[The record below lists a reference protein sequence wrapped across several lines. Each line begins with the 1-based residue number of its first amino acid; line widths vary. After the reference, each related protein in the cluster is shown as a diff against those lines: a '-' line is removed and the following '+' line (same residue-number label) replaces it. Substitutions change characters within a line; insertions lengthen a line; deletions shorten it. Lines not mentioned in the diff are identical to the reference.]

1 MRRSVLIFL
10 VINLLVIAFLVRSVF
25 TLITLLTETG
35 DADAITRGEIPAP
48 QSPSIDSRP
57 QLIPKIIHQ
66 TYINETIP
74 ERWREPVQQ
83 CLEMHEDYEY
93 QLWTDASSR
102 DFIAAE
108 YPWFIETYD
117 NYPYPIQRADTIRY
131 FILAHF
137 GGTYIDL
144 DNVCA
149 APLPPKTALVFCSG
163 PVLTTW
169 KGCAR
174 RLDPLNSYPAW
185 LHRTLP
191 TGISNDAM
199 ASIPHHPF
207 FLYVIESLSAYDR
220 DWGLPYITVMYT
232 TGPLFLSVLWK
243 NYMSSGKNIGD
254 GKDGG
259 RVRIL
264 MNDDYHQKPWSFF
277 NTFMGSSWHG
287 DDARFIFWMGE
298 NWLLLTTVGVLVA
311 GVVALASWWLWT
323 RIVAMGHRKQYGM
336 KPRWWKGGPRW
347 NRKGDYELESNRYD

>member
-10 VINLLVIAFLVRSVF
+10 IINFLVIAFLVRSVF
-25 TLITLLTETG
+25 TLLTLLTETG
-35 DADAITRGEIPAP
+35 DADAITRDEIPALD
-48 QSPSIDSRP
+48 STLIDSRP

-74 ERWREPVQQ
+74 EKWKEPVQQ
-83 CLEMHEDYEY
+83 CLEMHADYEY
-93 QLWTDASSR
+93 KLWTDASSR
-102 DFIAAE
+102 TFIAAE
-108 YPWFIETYD
+108 YPWFIDTYD
-117 NYPYPIQRADTIRY
+117 NYPFPIQRADAIRY
-131 FILAHF
+131 FVLAHF

-144 DNVCA
+144 DD
-149 APLPPKTALVFCSG
+149 
-163 PVLTTW
+163 
-169 KGCAR
+169 GCAR

-199 ASIPHHPF
+199 ASAPHHPF
-207 FLYVIESLSAYDR
+207 FLYVIESLSSYDR
-220 DWGLPYITVMYT
+220 NWGLPYITVMYT

-277 NTFMGSSWHG
+277 NTFVGSSWHG
-287 DDARFIFWMGE
+287 DDARFIFWMGD
-298 NWLLLTTVGVLVA
+298 NWLLLTVMGFLIA
-311 GVVALASWWLWT
+311 GVVALTSWWLWT
-323 RIVAMGHRKQYGM
+323 RIVSLGHRKQYGLT
-336 KPRWWKGGPRW
+336 PRWWKRGPRW
-347 NRKGDYELESNRYD
+347 SRKLDYELLESNRHD